1 MSTTRPRQLDELA
14 KAQIAQANT
23 AEQYN
28 QVAQL
33 QYQIEDMKATIT
45 NLKEELL
52 AVYRVAFSR

>member
-1 MSTTRPRQLDELA
+1 MFAPRPRQLDELA
-14 KAQIAQANT
+14 KAQVAQANT